1 MLLFFSL
8 SCFAGQP
15 QSADDKAQRVQE
27 ERIQILRAER
37 DETAK
42 RLREAQAA
50 VSSAEKREEAD
61 KVVVRLQG
69 DLKAIDSE
77 LQRVEGRKPVAT
89 VNPPSVAA
97 SAAPAEDKKAAAFK
111 SWDVF
116 QNFGK

>member
-1 MLLFFSL
+1 MVLFLVPMS
-8 SCFAGQP
+8 FAGQP
-15 QSADDKAQRVQE
+15 QTADDKAQRVQE
-27 ERIQILRAER
+27 ERIQILRTER

-42 RLREAQAA
+42 RLREAQAS
-50 VSSAEKREEAD
+50 VSSAEKRDEAE
-61 KVVVRLQG
+61 KIVVRLQG

-77 LQRVEGRKPVAT
+77 LQRVEGRKPIAT

-97 SAAPAEDKKAAAFK
+97 SAAPAEDKKAVAFK